1 MDKNLIN
8 YGQHYM
14 IDETIFDKLIR
25 ESNLKSSDVVL
36 EVGAGDGRL
45 TKKISSI
52 CQKVISFEIDQRNKV
67 ELEKLNL
74 KNVTFYFC
82 NFLDYSS
89 LPSFNKIIASL
100 PYQITEP
107 FIEKISK
114 LDFESAT
121 LIVGKKFAESC
132 DKKRLTKNA
141 IYTNCYFNVSYIQD
155 VSPDK
160 FDPPPKV
167 YSSIIKLVKKSN
179 DELKEEKTYY
189 IFKQLFEQR
198 DKKLKNA
205 LKESLIRYYQEK
217 GEILTQKESKAKITQ
232 IFSTEE
238 LELYIENF
246 TNQQYENLWKKVEQL
261 D

>member
-14 IDETIFDKLIR
+14 IDETIFDKLIE
-25 ESNLKSSDVVL
+25 ESDLKPNDIVL
-36 EVGAGDGRL
+36 EIGAGDGRL
-45 TKKISSI
+45 TKKLCSK
-52 CQKVISFEIDQRNKV
+52 CQKVISFEIDNRNKV

-74 KNVTFYFC
+74 KNVIFYFC
-82 NFLDYSS
+82 NFLDFSFP
-89 LPSFNKIIASL
+89 LSFNKIIASL

-107 FIEKISK
+107 FIEKISR

-121 LIVGKKFAESC
+121 LIVGKKFAEGC
-132 DKKRLTKNA
+132 DKKKLTKNA

-167 YSSIIKLVKKSN
+167 YSSIIKLVKKSKN
-179 DELKEEKTYY
+179 ELLEEKSFF

-217 GEILTQKESKAKITQ
+217 GEVLTQKESKAKISQ
-232 IFSTEE
+232 IFTDEE
-238 LELYIENF
+238 LDLYIENF
-246 TNQQYENLWKKVEQL
+246 TNQQYECLWKKVEKL
-261 D
+261 N